1 MEWLV
6 RFRGGGLSFAGD
18 SSKISDND
26 TEVVDS
32 LLAPFP
38 NLNGGSWL
46 SVGRLELPQLVE
58 YAFVLDKEGRRRLG
72 FFFLHIHFR

>member
-1 MEWLV
+1 MLDE

-18 SSKISDND
+18 SSKISESDG
-26 TEVVDS
+26 VVDVDN

-46 SVGRLELPQLVE
+46 STDRRETPQFVE
-58 YAFVLDKEGRRRLG
+58 YALVRDIDGRRRLG
-72 FFFLHIHFR
+72 LRFLNTH